1 MLKKVSKLKHQLG
14 IDESEIQLDNN
25 EPTEKHF
32 SRKLKSVDNEE
43 LPICPEKSPHLL
55 GPLYVKQQGIPQLN
69 PGTREFEKHFRYV

>member
-1 MLKKVSKLKHQLG
+1 MLQKVSKIKHQLG
-14 IDESEIQLDNN
+14 IEESEIQLDND

-32 SRKLKSVDNEE
+32 SRKLKSVHNEE